1 MRVRLALVLALFTGA
16 FIATMPPAHA
26 APRHVLAQADTDSQS
41 EDTGST
47 TDEEGGKG
55 QSDADAE
62 TGAGDKAQEPAE
74 EEEGP
79 PWTYQMARITLA
91 MLGLVFLGMG
101 LAYWK
106 LIGSRQRG
114 AV

>member
-1 MRVRLALVLALFTGA
+1 MRVRLALVLALLTGA
-16 FIATMPPAHA
+16 FVASIPAVHA

-41 EDTGST
+41 EDSSSSSDTQK
-47 TDEEGGKG
+47 DEGQGG
-55 QSDADAE
+55 ADAE
-62 TGAGDKAQEPAE
+62 TGADKKAQEPAE

-79 PWTYQMARITLA
+79 PWTYQMAKITLA
-91 MLGLVFLGMG
+91 MLALVFLGMG
-101 LAYWK
+101 LAYWR